1 MPVRLLYGVIPSRR
15 NASSTSTHLRR
26 ASRMSI
32 LNQSLTERYI
42 GYVKKPT
49 DMQSAARSSIAFM
62 CSVAFD
68 IISAVTNPSKMKR
81 WIEALSQFRAYLKIS
96 GIDAELGEGVTKPLM
111 RGRLFCNLKILND
124 IQEVDIADRYD
135 RVKEC
140 GQEDIEQEITD
151 GTRIMRFATAAYG
164 IDMIRSALDRSAAC
178 EVLQCEKKAIAF
190 HTGIAEKDVKLIHV
204 GEGGSMKVL
213 RHFVAIDRESKSIII
228 ALRGTL
234 SISGALIDM
243 QGMSCDFCHGKA
255 HKGMAEMADN
265 LWNVSSE
272 KILKLFEREE
282 FKDYGFTITGH
293 SLGAGVAS
301 LLNIKCH
308 VEELVGTRSVKCF
321 VFAPPPVFCLHEDEE
336 RSQNITSS
344 IQKAIADCV
353 CYIHDNDCIPF
364 LSVTFI
370 RRLAYVLDAVDNK
383 TQLMWPLQRFKIFW
397 ELQDIPQDIIESV
410 KKTRKENLQRSLV
423 EGESPLVAP
432 ARIVVWMI
440 KNVDDNTFTGIG
452 CKPETLRD
460 LNIFVNQD
468 MVTDHLPEQYENALD
483 FLCN

>member
-1 MPVRLLYGVIPSRR
+1 
-15 NASSTSTHLRR
+15 
-26 ASRMSI
+26 
-32 LNQSLTERYI
+32 
-42 GYVKKPT
+42 
-49 DMQSAARSSIAFM
+49 
-62 CSVAFD
+62 
-68 IISAVTNPSKMKR
+68 
-81 WIEALSQFRAYLKIS
+81 
-96 GIDAELGEGVTKPLM
+96 
-111 RGRLFCNLKILND
+111 
-124 IQEVDIADRYD
+124 
-135 RVKEC
+135 
-140 GQEDIEQEITD
+140 
-151 GTRIMRFATAAYG
+151 
-164 IDMIRSALDRSAAC
+164 
-178 EVLQCEKKAIAF
+178 
-190 HTGIAEKDVKLIHV
+190 
-204 GEGGSMKVL
+204 MKVL

-243 QGMSCDFCHGKA
+243 QGMSCKYRMPVSVLHFFLRETFLLTCVATSSFLHLGDFCHGKA

-468 MVTDHLPEQYENALD
+468 M
-483 FLCN
+483 